1 MNEQRAIANF
11 ERTVES
17 GNESNHVAL
26 SYRFDSIYSYTLF
39 VDVICTYTRDNNEKP
54 KLRTGKPQGDEK
66 QTLPP
71 QKKPILYSIKCI
83 PYLFFFFP
91 SVEDIFL
98 HHNALLFLRLTSCW
112 RWGVGPLPRTN
123 NKSWPARWSWLLLYL
138 RLLLLLRWRLKSLR
152 LPLKLLLLKCYS

>member
-1 MNEQRAIANF
+1 LNEQF
-11 ERTVES
+11 ES

-83 PYLFFFFP
+83 PYLFFFFFP

-112 RWGVGPLPRTN
+112 RWGVGPLLHKDVH
-123 NKSWPARWSWLLLYL
+123 NKLAQRSTQRSSGNKKPISQSLNDARE
-138 RLLLLLRWRLKSLR
+138 
-152 LPLKLLLLKCYS
+152 PMV

>member
-1 MNEQRAIANF
+1 MNEQF
-11 ERTVES
+11 ES

-83 PYLFFFFP
+83 PYLFFFFFP

-112 RWGVGPLPRTN
+112 RWGVGPLLHKDNHRKRSAG
-123 NKSWPARWSWLLLYL
+123 NKKPISQ
-138 RLLLLLRWRLKSLR
+138 SLNKNPWCNR
-152 LPLKLLLLKCYS
+152 N